1 MAEKAP
7 MVFISHAREDA
18 EKAKKIYKDLASLG
32 VNSWL
37 DQESILP
44 GQNWKA
50 AINQAIKDCRY
61 FLALLSQNSVNK
73 KGYVQK
79 ELAEALDILDE
90 FPPSEIFV
98 VPVRLDDCMPSHS
111 RLNDLHWADMFPNW
125 EDGLKKIVSAITADG
140 HIKLR
145 SNAVDIEPSTQRTI
159 AFMGNGINELD
170 ERIFRETYNV
180 MIEIGKE
187 DINADDVARKFIEA
201 GVSNETINESLVI
214 LHNRRYIKAQ
224 MIFGENVAF
233 VRPTGFGFDK
243 YINTYKNEY
252 LSLYQAVADEIIRGK
267 DKMMDGNMMTSR
279 DIATAL
285 NQSDILVRLV
295 LYYFKSKRYMDLGPT
310 IGALFVGLPST
321 EFIRKYKIA

>member
-1 MAEKAP
+1 MAGMTP
-7 MVFISHAREDA
+7 TIFISYAREDV
-18 EKAKKIYKDLASLG
+18 EEAKRIYKGLTSSG
-32 VNSWL
+32 VNAWF

-44 GQNWKA
+44 GQNWKV
-50 AINQAIKDCRY
+50 IISQAIRNCRY

-73 KGYVQK
+73 RGYVQR
-79 ELAEALDILDE
+79 ELSEALDILDE
-90 FPPSEIFV
+90 FPSSEIFII
-98 VPVRLDDCMPSHS
+98 PVRLDGCKPSDP
-111 RLNDLHWADMFPNW
+111 RLNKLHWADMFPDW
-125 EDGLKKIVSAITADG
+125 EDGLRKIVSSINADVPVELT
-140 HIKLR
+140 IKGV
-145 SNAVDIEPSTQRTI
+145 NIEHSAQRTI

-180 MIEIGKE
+180 MIEMGKE

-214 LHNRRYIKAQ
+214 LHNRGYIKAQ
-224 MIFGENVAF
+224 MVFGENVAF